1 MVATA
6 NFIIQLLQSKLFAAI
21 FKLTSLLL
29 VLPAVKKWQINE
41 WKPIPM
47 RLWAKRMQGCAFL
60 PVFACFSNFQ
70 RLLFP
75 VWETDRLW
83 LWLVSWWQN
92 QWVGA
97 LDTERQSV
105 FVLSAIVNRVPQH
118 LYFRHLRVCISQI
131 FPFVFLQTLAQYL
144 LHSTAVTLHS
154 LSPQV
159 SADKQ
164 SFPLNFVF

>member
-1 MVATA
+1 M
-6 NFIIQLLQSKLFAAI
+6 
-21 FKLTSLLL
+21 
-29 VLPAVKKWQINE
+29 
-41 WKPIPM
+41 
-47 RLWAKRMQGCAFL
+47 
-60 PVFACFSNFQ
+60 
-70 RLLFP
+70 
-75 VWETDRLW
+75 
-83 LWLVSWWQN
+83 
-92 QWVGA
+92 GA

-154 LSPQV
+154 LSPKV

-164 SFPLNFVF
+164 SFPLNFVFSCKIKDLRSGASASLIYLSPLDITVFPGCYVSAHPRAPGGLSTELSACQKSYSIA